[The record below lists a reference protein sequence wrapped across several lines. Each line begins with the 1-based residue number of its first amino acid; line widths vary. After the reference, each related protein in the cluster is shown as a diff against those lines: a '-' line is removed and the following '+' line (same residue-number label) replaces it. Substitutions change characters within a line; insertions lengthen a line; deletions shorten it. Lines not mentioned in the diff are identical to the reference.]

1 VVSKLDR
8 LGRDAPDVLANFK
21 ALASLGAGSS

>member
-8 LGRDAPDVLANFK
+8 LGRDAPDVLATIK